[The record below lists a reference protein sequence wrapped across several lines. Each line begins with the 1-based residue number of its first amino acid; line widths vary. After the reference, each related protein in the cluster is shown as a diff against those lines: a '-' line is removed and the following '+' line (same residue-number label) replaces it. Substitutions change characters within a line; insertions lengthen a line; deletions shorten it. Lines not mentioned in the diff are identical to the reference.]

1 MRDGESTINLFNLMI
16 SDIGTYDIESIN
28 GNRFSLSV
36 LFFTLAISG
45 TVIFSI
51 INSHL
56 KHKGKINEE
65 LNKQITIYDNWYRE
79 NEKIL
84 LIKLKEIFNKSALID
99 FYRAVDDLSIKF
111 RVKDFKMLKA
121 PVQRFYTLIAL
132 IIISY
137 LTAIFIVI
145 APSSFLNYLFLFFII
160 CCGLFIFNA
169 YNVFKDYSD

>member
-1 MRDGESTINLFNLMI
+1 MSE
-16 SDIGTYDIESIN
+16 
-28 GNRFSLSV
+28 

-65 LNKQITIYDNWYRE
+65 LNKQIYIYENWYKE
-79 NEKIL
+79 NEK
-84 LIKLKEIFNKSALID
+84 S
-99 FYRAVDDLSIKF
+99 LSIKLANILNKNALMDF
-111 RVKDFKMLKA
+111 YKAVDTLCTKFVVKDFKMLKA
-121 PVQRFYTLIAL
+121 PIRRFYSLIVL

-137 LTAIFIVI
+137 LMAIFTVI
-145 APSSFLNYLFLFFII
+145 APPRFMNYLFLFFII

-169 YNVFKDYSD
+169 YNIFMDYSD